1 MKKVN
6 KMPETLKQT
15 TPLIKEFTQEI
26 ENILGEK
33 CSKVILYG
41 AFARQEKYKSSEV
54 DFMVLTRVRDSGEN
68 RKLEKILNEAAFE
81 FELKHQ
87 ISISIIV
94 NNEKDFFDGVKD
106 SAFYRHIK
114 QEGIIVNAHANK
126 GMNLIVAVDK
136 NWAIGYKNELL
147 TKNPED
153 LKYFK
158 ETTLN
163 KIVVMGRKTLE
174 SLPFGL
180 PLKQR
185 TNIVLSTKK
194 DYTVLGATVIH
205 SFQKLDMELGKYKP
219 EDIFVIGGESIYK
232 QLLPKCKIAYVTK
245 MENSFK
251 ADTWFPNLDE
261 RKEWR
266 MISEGEEQTYLD
278 VKFRFTKYQQ
288 T

>member
-1 MKKVN
+1 
-6 KMPETLKQT
+6 MPETPEKIT
-15 TPLIKEFTQEI
+15 SLIIEFIREI

-33 CSKVILYG
+33 CSKVILYR
-41 AFARQEKYKSSEV
+41 AFAKNEKYKSSEA
-54 DFMVLTRVRDSGEN
+54 DFMVLTRVSDSEEN

-94 NNEKDFFDGVKD
+94 NNEKSFFDDAND
-106 SAFYRHIK
+106 SVFYRHVK
-114 QEGIIVNAHANK
+114 QVGRIVNIHANEK
-126 GMNLIVAVDK
+126 MNLIVAVDE

-147 TKNPED
+147 TRNPED

-158 ETTLN
+158 KITLN
-163 KIVVMGRKTLE
+163 KVVVMGRKTLE
-174 SLPFGL
+174 SLPLGL

-185 TNIVLSTKK
+185 TNIILSTNKN
-194 DYTVLGATVIH
+194 YTVLGATVVH
-205 SFQKLDMELGKYKP
+205 SFQELDMELAKYKP

-232 QLLPKCKIAYVTK
+232 QLLPKCKTAYVTK
-245 MENSFK
+245 MQNSFK

-261 RKEWR
+261 LEEWK

-278 VKFRFTKYQQ
+278 IKFRFTKYQQ
-288 T
+288 I